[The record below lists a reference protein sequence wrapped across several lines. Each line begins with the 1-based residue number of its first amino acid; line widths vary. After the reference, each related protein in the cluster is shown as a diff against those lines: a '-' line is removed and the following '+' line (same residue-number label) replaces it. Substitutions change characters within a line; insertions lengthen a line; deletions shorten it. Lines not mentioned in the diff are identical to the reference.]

1 MQSTR
6 SSSSAL
12 VLGAGLMGRLLAWQ
26 LARRGWRV
34 TVYEAGAA
42 DAPGSTAGVAP
53 GAAARVAAAMLAPLA
68 ESAITERNVVEMG
81 RYALTRWP
89 QLLAQLAQPVFFQQE
104 GTLILWHRQDAAEA
118 RRFAELLRATGER
131 VPQLPRMQALDAAG
145 VHGLEPG
152 LEQRFAQG
160 LYLPGE
166 GQLDNRQLLAALLHE
181 LQALGVTLHWN
192 SPRAPEDPTRPEGGP
207 VDWVFDCRGL
217 GARAQMQTLRGDGPE
232 THATLR
238 GEEPEMH
245 ATLRGEEPGKH
256 AALRGVRGEVARVH
270 APEVKLTRPT
280 RLIHPRYPI
289 YIAPKQD
296 DLYVI
301 GATEIESDDMSPPSV
316 RSTLELLSAAYAVHP
331 GFGEGR
337 IIEIAA
343 HCRPALPDNLP
354 EIRVT
359 RGPGAPVMRING
371 LYRHGFM
378 ISPAL
383 LDAALEIVEQD
394 RHTLAEQ
401 LELRIAA

>member
-1 MQSTR
+1 MQTSRAT
-6 SSSSAL
+6 SSAL

-34 TVYEAGAA
+34 TVHEAAAA
-42 DAPGSTAGVAP
+42 DAPANPAGVAP

-81 RYALTRWP
+81 RYALARWP

-104 GTLILWHRQDAAEA
+104 GTLILWHRLDAAEA
-118 RRFAELLRATGER
+118 RRFAEQLRATGEQM
-131 VPQLPRMQALDAAG
+131 PQLPRMQALDAAG
-145 VHGLEPG
+145 VHALEPG

-166 GQLDNRQLLAALLHE
+166 GQLDNRQLLTALLHE

-192 SPRAPEDPTRPEGGP
+192 SPRAPQDLPRSEEGA

-217 GARAQMQTLRGDGPE
+217 GARAQQAPRGDGTS
-232 THATLR
+232 THAAPR
-238 GEEPEMH
+238 GERTGAH
-245 ATLRGEEPGKH
+245 AD
-256 AALRGVRGEVARVH
+256 LRGVRGEVARVH
-270 APEVKLTRPT
+270 APQVELTRPT

-296 DLYVI
+296 GLYVI

-331 GFGEGR
+331 GFAEGR
-337 IIEIAA
+337 IVEIAA

-359 RGPGAPVMRING
+359 RGPGARVMRING

-394 RHTLAEQ
+394 SDNPGTTGSSVLAEK
-401 LELRIAA
+401 LGLRIAS